1 MVAVKQKNN
10 TVGYENILHMTTESE
25 KKTLSHHRNNLDYQ
39 QDFSSINADLR
50 NYTQALN
57 GCEEFA
63 LFVMFAHCQNI
74 LVGDLKVFLVSF

>member
-10 TVGYENILHMTTESE
+10 TVGYEYILRMTIDSE
-25 KKTLSHHRNNLDYQ
+25 RILSYLRSTMDYQ
-39 QDFSSINADLR
+39 QDFSYINADLR
-50 NYTQALN
+50 NYTQALS

-74 LVGDLKVFLVSF
+74 LVGDLKVHWVSF

>member
-10 TVGYENILHMTTESE
+10 TVGYENILHMTIESE
-25 KKTLSHHRNNLDYQ
+25 KKILSYHRNNLDYQ
-39 QDFSSINADLR
+39 QEFSYINADLR
-50 NYTQALN
+50 NYTQSLS

-74 LVGDLKVFLVSF
+74 LVGDLKVH